1 MFGMKT
7 KIHNVAD
14 HIKEKEFTVYYKV
27 YIVRQIKLSVHD
39 KIHEIKLHSKNNDS
53 YI

>member
-14 HIKEKEFTVYYKV
+14 HIKEKEFPVYYKV
-27 YIVRQIKLSVHD
+27 YIVRQIKLSV
-39 KIHEIKLHSKNNDS
+39 KIHEIKLHSKNYDS